1 MASIRILKKDINI
14 LTYDLLTE
22 CYIYKHYDE
31 NVSDTRFDE
40 VIKKIVY
47 LRNDLIL
54 RANHPET
61 NAESLS
67 LKEHYR
73 KIREDLFELTRV
85 VEELKSK

>member
-22 CYIYKHYDE
+22 CYVYKHYDDKLTE
-31 NVSDTRFDE
+31 NRFDE

-54 RANHPET
+54 RANHPE
-61 NAESLS
+61 ADADSQS
-67 LKEHYR
+67 LKDHYR
-73 KIREDLFELTRV
+73 KIKEDLFELTKV

>member
-22 CYIYKHYDE
+22 CYVYKHYDE
-31 NVSDTRFDE
+31 NLSENRFDE

-54 RANHPET
+54 RTNHPESD
-61 NAESLS
+61 AESPT
-67 LKEHYR
+67 LKEHYK

-85 VEELKSK
+85 VEELKSN